1 MWKDTQCVHS
11 GIDSSLTG
19 GGVNT
24 PVFTSSAFEYMDSE
38 EVVYPRYFNTPNQT
52 AVERK
57 MCALEGAEGAVLF
70 SSGMAAISTT
80 LLTLLDPGD
89 HMVMMDS
96 VYGGTHALVD
106 DVVTRVGIRSAFVPS
121 SVEAI
126 EKAIQSRTRV
136 IFLESPTN
144 PTLEVV
150 DIAAI
155 ANLAKGRGI
164 VTVIDNTFATPINQ
178 TPIDLGIDV
187 VVHSGTKYL
196 SGHSDICCGIA
207 LASAD
212 RSANIRKMACHLGG
226 SLNAM
231 TCYLVERSLKTLA
244 LRVERQSENAAR
256 IAAFLESDDRVR
268 KVNYPGLRSS
278 PGHETA
284 RQQMKAFGGM
294 LSFELDD
301 LVAPDRFLRRLRLIQ
316 PAVSLGGVETLIAS
330 PTATSHAKIS
340 AEDRK
345 RIGITDRLLRLSAGI
360 EHVDDLIEDIE
371 NALGG
376 A

>member
-1 MWKDTQCVHS
+1 MRKDTQCVHS
-11 GIDSSLTG
+11 GIDSRING

-24 PVFTSSAFEYMDSE
+24 PIFTSSAFEYMDSA
-38 EVVYPRYFNTPNQT
+38 VIYPRYFNTPNQT
-52 AVERK
+52 VVEAK

-70 SSGMAAISTT
+70 SSGLAAISTT
-80 LLTLLDPGD
+80 LLTLLAPGD

-106 DVVTRVGIRSAFVPS
+106 DVLTRGGIRSTFVAS

-126 EKAIQSRTRV
+126 ESAIQTGTRV
-136 IFLESPTN
+136 IFIESPTN

-155 ANLAKGRGI
+155 ATLARGRGI

-178 TPIDLGIDV
+178 TPIELGIDV

-207 LASAD
+207 LASAE
-212 RSANIRKMACHLGG
+212 RAAAIRKMACHLGG
-226 SLNAM
+226 SLNAT

-256 IAAFLESDDRVR
+256 IAAFLESEGRVA
-268 KVNYPGLRSS
+268 KVHYPGLRSS
-278 PGHETA
+278 PGHQTA
-284 RQQMKAFGGM
+284 GRQMKAFGGM
-294 LSFELDD
+294 LSFELAEE
-301 LVAPDRFLRRLRLIQ
+301 VAPERFLRRLKLIK
-316 PAVSLGGVETLIAS
+316 PAVSLGGVETLISS

-340 AEDRK
+340 AEDRE
-345 RIGITDRLLRLSAGI
+345 RIGISDRLLRLSAGI
-360 EHVDDLIEDIE
+360 EHVDDLIADIE
-371 NALGG
+371 TALGE